1 MNEVVNNN
9 QNVNNVNNPNGMD
22 PTNSTNTK
30 LSIFYL
36 VTKRTFDIIIS
47 LIGLLILAPVTIFIK
62 IISTISN
69 DYNSIFFTQKRIGK
83 NGQEFTLYKFR
94 TMVPN
99 AEQILADMLANNP
112 AIKEE
117 YDRTKNLTNDPRI
130 TEAGNI
136 LKKLSIDGLP
146 QMLNVLK
153 GEMSIIGNCPY
164 LPEEINDMGNYYN
177 DIIKTKPGIIS
188 YYKTSNVENGTFE
201 TRLKFESY
209 YSHACSIKLD
219 MNILSKSFKNRFKR
233 K

>member
-9 QNVNNVNNPNGMD
+9 
-22 PTNSTNTK
+22 TNAK
-30 LSIFYL
+30 PSIFYL
-36 VTKRTFDIIIS
+36 AIKRLLDIIIS
-47 LIGLLILAPVTIFIK
+47 LIGLLILAPVILFVK
-62 IISTISN
+62 IISTRYS
-69 DYNSIFFTQKRIGK
+69 DFDSIFFTQKRIGK

-99 AEQILADMLANNP
+99 AEQILADMIANNP

-130 TEAGNI
+130 TASGRI
-136 LKKLSIDGLP
+136 LKKLSLDGLP

-164 LPEEINDMGNYYN
+164 LPGETKDMGNYYN

-209 YSHACSIKLD
+209 YSNVCNFKLD
-219 MNILSKSFKNRFKR
+219 MNILSKSIKNKFKR